1 MAEKNKYIRQSWVI
15 LAVFII
21 AGLNPVFGQKKVG
34 TTIFQFLKVMPDA
47 HGTGMGDAVT
57 STINNANA
65 AFYNPAGLT
74 GVEKLDFSFS
84 SYKYIFDVK
93 TTAISL
99 AYTIDWYGT
108 LGFHFIYTD
117 IGEIEV
123 TSVDQLG
130 FSDDG
135 TYNPG
140 LTGET
145 INPKQMVIGL
155 SYARSLTEK
164 FSFGINLKYARE
176 DMIKADADGLVFDFG
191 LIYKTGYR
199 SIQTSAVIRNF
210 GPEISFSD
218 DEVTTNNSDFESYP
232 PPQTLAIGVSG
243 FLIAPENSLFFLS
256 RNQSLRAA
264 FDIIGPRDYDQQYN
278 TGLEW
283 GYQDL
288 LFIRTGYKFNYD
300 TQGISFGMGVRFN
313 KFRGDYSYANYG
325 QYLFNIHRISVGME
339 F

>member
-1 MAEKNKYIRQSWVI
+1 MAEKSKYIRQSWVI
-15 LAVFII
+15 LTVILI
-21 AGLNPVFGQKKVG
+21 VVLNPVSGQKKVG

-74 GVEKLDFSFS
+74 GVDKLDLSFS
-84 SYKYIFDVK
+84 SYKYFFDVK
-93 TTAISL
+93 TTSISL
-99 AYTIDWYGT
+99 AYKMGLYGT
-108 LGFHFIYTD
+108 LGFHFINTD
-117 IGEIEV
+117 IGKIEV
-123 TSVDQLG
+123 TSVDHLG

-145 INPKQMVIGL
+145 ISPNQMVAGL
-155 SYARSLTEK
+155 SLAKSLTDK
-164 FSFGINLKYARE
+164 FSFGVTSKYVRE
-176 DMIKADADGLVFDFG
+176 DLVMASADGFVFDFG
-191 LIYKTGYR
+191 LVYKTGYR

-218 DEVTTNNSDFESYP
+218 DEITTNNSDFESYP
-232 PPQTLAIGVSG
+232 PPQTLVIGVSG
-243 FLIAPENSLFFLS
+243 FIISSASPMFFRS
-256 RNQSLRAA
+256 EEQSLRAA
-264 FDIIGPRDYDQQYN
+264 FEIVGPRDYGQQYN

-300 TQGISFGMGVRFN
+300 TQGINFGMGVRIN
-313 KFRGDYSYANYG
+313 NFRGDYSYASYG
-325 QYLFNIHRISVGME
+325 KYLSNIHRISTGIE

>member
-1 MAEKNKYIRQSWVI
+1 MAEKSKYIRQLCVI
-15 LAVFII
+15 LTVFLI
-21 AGLNPVFGQKKVG
+21 AILNPVFGQKKVG

-65 AFYNPAGLT
+65 TFYNPAGLT
-74 GVEKLDFSFS
+74 GVDKQDFSFS
-84 SYKYIFDVK
+84 FYNYFFDVK
-93 TTAISL
+93 TTSMSL
-99 AYTIDWYGT
+99 AYKMGLYGT
-108 LGFHFIYTD
+108 IGFHFIHTD
-117 IGEIEV
+117 IGKIEV

-130 FSDDG
+130 LSEDG
-135 TYNPG
+135 NYNPG

-218 DEVTTNNSDFESYP
+218 DDVSTNNSDFESYP

-256 RNQSLRAA
+256 KNQSLSAA

-313 KFRGDYSYANYG
+313 NFRGDYSYASYGNY
-325 QYLFNIHRISVGME
+325 LSNIHRISGGIE